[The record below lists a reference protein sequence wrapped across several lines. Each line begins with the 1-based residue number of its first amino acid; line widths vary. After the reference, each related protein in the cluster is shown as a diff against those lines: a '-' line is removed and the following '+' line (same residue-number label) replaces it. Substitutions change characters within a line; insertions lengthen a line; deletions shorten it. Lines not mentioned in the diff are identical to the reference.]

1 MSMRIYPSPENWE
14 FANARQRAR
23 ARRSFAELQRRSV
36 PAFSGPLFVADEYE
50 VNLQAPSD
58 VARRIMVLWAVELR
72 AEGAPQMEALGLI
85 EQLDLWRTVSPLE
98 KAFLE
103 NNNPS
108 PGECQQFVWR
118 LESIWVL
125 LWALGHIEQLDWPSG
140 MCDVP
145 TLVSLVR
152 PHEASQSFITSARLR
167 PITEILDAQDL
178 TMRIHWAIRDV
189 YLHQD
194 GMIPRRIA

>member
-1 MSMRIYPSPENWE
+1 
-14 FANARQRAR
+14 
-23 ARRSFAELQRRSV
+23 
-36 PAFSGPLFVADEYE
+36 
-50 VNLQAPSD
+50 
-58 VARRIMVLWAVELR
+58 
-72 AEGAPQMEALGLI
+72 MEALGLI